1 MAIKFAE
8 FWVQRVFNLHMF
20 VNKQGKNKRQDL
32 FYGNELVNG
41 GKYVNGN
48 GDNINELLNEGF

>member
-1 MAIKFAE
+1 MI
-8 FWVQRVFNLHMF
+8 

-32 FYGNELVNG
+32 LHGNELVNG

-48 GDNINELLNEGF
+48 GDNINEGLNEGL